1 MSERIRQCGF
11 NNWVYCDGKCYTCS
25 RHIQTTTETSG
36 TSFNTNGAD
45 TKYANKVVAGEGIT
59 YWYKC
64 SLCNGPV
71 DVGDTYCKH
80 CGARF
85 I

>member
-1 MSERIRQCGF
+1 MIERFRQCGN
-11 NNWVYCDGKCYTCS
+11 NNWDYCDGNCYNCS
-25 RHIQTTTETSG
+25 RHQTNTVTSG
-36 TSFNTNGAD
+36 ISGTINGTD
-45 TKYANKVVAGEGIT
+45 TKYANKVVAGEGVT

-71 DVGDTYCKH
+71 DIGDAYCKH